1 MYHIFISEAFKE
13 ILSRIWY
20 AMFAWWAKAL
30 HAFIVPLNAPHN
42 CCHFIPLRSL
52 RPSYGIGGPFFLPFI
67 IEIMLLL
74 VIILV
79 ILRKTTLI
87 EKALSLLMN
96 FFEDYIRNREQIHEK
111 KGTLQHK
118 VLCHI

>member
-1 MYHIFISEAFKE
+1 
-13 ILSRIWY
+13 
-20 AMFAWWAKAL
+20 
-30 HAFIVPLNAPHN
+30 
-42 CCHFIPLRSL
+42 
-52 RPSYGIGGPFFLPFI
+52 
-67 IEIMLLL
+67 MLLL